1 MRNSTMLTAL
11 IKNMMCPPITGRAHR
26 DYEKQA
32 TWAASLLVEIP
43 TRRSYVLNQ
52 ELLCSGVVAV

>member
-1 MRNSTMLTAL
+1 MLTAL
-11 IKNMMCPPITGRAHR
+11 NKNMMCPPITGRAHR